1 MCLAEASFY
10 VVVPP
15 CPREHF
21 RRLSGRIRQQRRD
34 LRQRTSPDH
43 PFMPYITVHNQRIHY
58 SEQRAAVGPERIPLV
73 LVHGAGG
80 TLYHW
85 PPGLRRLAQHDV
97 FAIDLPGHGH
107 SQGPGREDVGDYAQF
122 LWDWAEALRLPPFVL
137 AGHSM
142 GGGIAL
148 TFALRYPQRLRGLA
162 LVATG
167 ARLRV
172 HPDILQ
178 AIRTD
183 KEGVGEQLVAWV
195 HGHRASPA
203 QRRQYLRHF
212 MATDTDV
219 MYGDWLACDRFDV
232 MQRLPDI
239 HLPTLIIAGS
249 QDRMT
254 PVKYAAFMAESLP
267 DADLTVIEGAG
278 HMIMLEQPALVVGA
292 MTGFLER
299 LKGEGEEMD
308 VLGE

>member
-1 MCLAEASFY
+1 
-10 VVVPP
+10 
-15 CPREHF
+15 
-21 RRLSGRIRQQRRD
+21 
-34 LRQRTSPDH
+34 
-43 PFMPYITVHNQRIHY
+43 MPYIVVHNQRIHY
-58 SEQRAAVGPERIPLV
+58 SEHRAAVGPERMPLV

-97 FAIDLPGHGH
+97 FAIDLPGHGR
-107 SQGPGREDVGDYAQF
+107 SAGPGREDIGDYADF
-122 LWDWAEALRLPPFVL
+122 LQDWAEALGLPPFVL

-178 AIRTD
+178 GIRLD
-183 KEGVGEQLVAWV
+183 KEGVGEQLVDWV

-232 MQRLPDI
+232 MQQLTDI
-239 HLPTLIIAGS
+239 HLPALIIAGS

-254 PVKYAAFMAESLP
+254 PVKYAAFMADSLP

-278 HMIMLEQPALVVGA
+278 HMIMLEQPELVVGA
-292 MTGFLER
+292 ITGFLER
-299 LKGEGEEMD
+299 LQRTGDERGAPDKR
-308 VLGE
+308 

>member
-1 MCLAEASFY
+1 
-10 VVVPP
+10 
-15 CPREHF
+15 
-21 RRLSGRIRQQRRD
+21 
-34 LRQRTSPDH
+34 
-43 PFMPYITVHNQRIHY
+43 MPYITLHNQRIHY
-58 SEQRAAVGPERIPLV
+58 SEHRFATGPDRIPLV

-97 FAIDLPGHGH
+97 FALDLPGHGR
-107 SQGPGREDVGDYAQF
+107 SQGPGREDVGDYADF
-122 LWDWAEALRLPPFVL
+122 LLDWADALQLPPFVL

-142 GGGIAL
+142 GGGIVL
-148 TFALRYPQRLRGLA
+148 TFALRHPQRLRGLT

-183 KEGVGEQLVAWV
+183 KERVGQQLVDWV
-195 HGHRASPA
+195 HSHRTSPA

-212 MATDTDV
+212 LSTDADV

-232 MQRLPDI
+232 MQQLLDI

-254 PVKYAAFMAESLP
+254 PVKYASFMAEAMP

-278 HMIMLEQPALVVGA
+278 HMIMLEQSELVTGA
-292 MTGFLER
+292 VAGFLER
-299 LKGEGEEMD
+299 LRREG
-308 VLGE
+308 

>member
-1 MCLAEASFY
+1 
-10 VVVPP
+10 
-15 CPREHF
+15 
-21 RRLSGRIRQQRRD
+21 
-34 LRQRTSPDH
+34 
-43 PFMPYITVHNQRIHY
+43 MPYITLHNQRIHY
-58 SEQRAAVGPERIPLV
+58 SEHRTDVGTEPIPLV

-97 FAIDLPGHGH
+97 FAIDLPGHGR
-107 SQGPGREDVGDYAQF
+107 SEGPGREDIGAYADF
-122 LWDWAEALRLPPFVL
+122 LRDWAVALQLPPFVL

-183 KEGVGEQLVAWV
+183 KEGVGQQLVDWV
-195 HGHRASPA
+195 HGHRASPI

-212 MATDTDV
+212 LATDTDV

-232 MQRLPDI
+232 IQQLSDI

-254 PVKYAAFMAESLP
+254 PVKYASFMAEVMP

-278 HMIMLEQPALVVGA
+278 HMIMLEQSGLVTGA
-292 MTGFLER
+292 VAGFLER
-299 LKGEGEEMD
+299 LRRAG
-308 VLGE
+308 

>member
-1 MCLAEASFY
+1 
-10 VVVPP
+10 
-15 CPREHF
+15 
-21 RRLSGRIRQQRRD
+21 
-34 LRQRTSPDH
+34 
-43 PFMPYITVHNQRIHY
+43 MPSITLHNQRIHY
-58 SEQRAAVGPERIPLV
+58 SEHRSDAGSDRIPLV

-85 PPGLRRLAQHDV
+85 PPGLRRLAKHDV
-97 FAIDLPGHGH
+97 FAIDLPGHGR
-107 SQGPGREDVGDYAQF
+107 SAGPGREDVGDYADF
-122 LWDWAEALRLPPFVL
+122 LLDWIDALQLPPFVL
-137 AGHSM
+137 VGHSM

-148 TFALRYPQRLRGLA
+148 IFALRHAQRLRGLA

-178 AIRTD
+178 AIRID
-183 KEGVGEQLVAWV
+183 KEGVGQQLVEWV

-212 MATDTDV
+212 LSVDTDV

-232 MQRLPDI
+232 MQQLADI

-249 QDRMT
+249 QDSMT
-254 PVKYAAFMAESLP
+254 PAKYASFMAEAMP

-278 HMIMLEQPALVVGA
+278 HMIMLEQPQMVIGA
-292 MTGFLER
+292 VAGFLER
-299 LKGEGEEMD
+299 LKRAGSKRMFEGNNNNHVM
-308 VLGE
+308 

>member
-1 MCLAEASFY
+1 
-10 VVVPP
+10 
-15 CPREHF
+15 
-21 RRLSGRIRQQRRD
+21 
-34 LRQRTSPDH
+34 
-43 PFMPYITVHNQRIHY
+43 MPYITAHNQRIHY
-58 SEQRAAVGPERIPLV
+58 SEHRTDTEPGRMPLV

-85 PPGLRRLAQHDV
+85 PPGLRRLAKHDV
-97 FAIDLPGHGH
+97 FAIDLPGHGR
-107 SQGPGREDVGDYAQF
+107 SEGPGREDIGDYADF
-122 LWDWAEALRLPPFVL
+122 LLDWVDAMQLPQFVL

-148 TFALRYPQRLRGLA
+148 TFALRHPQRLRGLV

-183 KEGVGEQLVAWV
+183 KEGVGEQLVEWA

-203 QRRQYLRHF
+203 QRRQYLQYF
-212 MATDTDV
+212 LSTDSNV

-232 MQRLPDI
+232 MQQLQDVYP
-239 HLPTLIIAGS
+239 PALIIAGS

-254 PVKYAAFMAESLP
+254 PAKYASFMAESMP
-267 DADLTVIEGAG
+267 DADLTIIEGAG
-278 HMIMLEQPALVVGA
+278 HMIMLEQPQMVTGA
-292 MTGFLER
+292 VAGFLER
-299 LKGEGEEMD
+299 LKRQKG
-308 VLGE
+308 